1 MFLDF
6 LSRLRVVHFFILL
19 VVINL
24 VAAVLQFLFPAAQS
38 TLVVSLLVHLSQALV
53 LVWFL
58 VKIVRAVRSGFDELV
73 LLVKK
78 FRNLAPRTARSGP
91 PDWAVDIGGHDRILK
106 ESIRLLEEQYQSLL
120 AHTSQLENFSQVLEK
135 QNQKIN
141 ESRQRYRQ
149 TLDALEDGIFLV
161 DDNFIIRSINRAE
174 AAYFGATPKELVG
187 KYCYEVFRHEA
198 SPCPDCWPRECLRD
212 GRNRDRLR
220 VRNTRAG
227 REYVNIHYYPIFHE
241 DDRRREVVVYI
252 KDISF
257 LTKME
262 EQAVRME
269 KMSSIG
275 QMAAGIAHDLN
286 NYLTGIFGVVQLLRM
301 YSDTAPEQRDREKE
315 LKLLQRLE
323 GQVEALNLMAGNLMV
338 FSHPERREKF
348 PLSLNQVIDDAL
360 VFSRY
365 ELEREQVAVVRDFA
379 DDLPLV
385 ACEKGQIQQVLINL
399 LLNAAEAIRERKR
412 REKTEFAGE
421 IVVATGSVEKDAVF
435 FAVSDNGIGIPEENR
450 EFLFDPFYST
460 HQSGESGRGGATGLG
475 LFTARTIVKQHGGEI
490 TFTSRPGQGSTFK
503 VVLPR
508 DGGES

>member
-6 LSRLRVVHFFILL
+6 LSRFRVIHFFIAL

-24 VAAVLQFLFPAAQS
+24 VAAALQFFFPAAAG
-38 TLVVSLLVHLSQALV
+38 TLVISLVVHLSQAVILI
-53 LVWFL
+53 WFL
-58 VKIVRAVRSGFDELV
+58 LKIVRPVRAGFDELV
-73 LLVKK
+73 VLVDK
-78 FRNLAPRTARSGP
+78 FRNLSPSSPETGT

-135 QNQKIN
+135 QNRKIN

-187 KYCYEVFRHEA
+187 RRCHEVFRNEA
-198 SPCPDCWPRECLRD
+198 APCADCWPRECLRD
-212 GRNRDRLR
+212 GRNRSRLR
-220 VRNTRAG
+220 VRNVRTG
-227 REYVNIHYYPIFHE
+227 REYVNLHYYPIFHGE
-241 DDRRREVVVYI
+241 DRPREVVVYI

-315 LKLLQRLE
+315 LKLLKRLE

-360 VFSRY
+360 VFSHY
-365 ELEREQVAVVRDFA
+365 ELEREQVVVIREFA
-379 DDLPLV
+379 DNLPLV
-385 ACEKGQIQQVLINL
+385 TCEKGQIQQVLINL
-399 LLNAAEAIRERKR
+399 LLNAAEAIRERKG
-412 REKTEFAGE
+412 REETEFAGE
-421 IVVATGSVEKDAVF
+421 IVVETGAVEKDVVF
-435 FAVSDNGIGIPEENR
+435 FAVTDNGIGIPEENR

-460 HQSGESGRGGATGLG
+460 RQSDESGRGGATGLG

-490 TFTSRPGQGSTFK
+490 SFTSRPGQGSTFK
-503 VVLPR
+503 VILPR
-508 DGGES
+508 DGES